1 MKQKKKENFFNLQQG
16 SMLMELMLSLAL
28 AMIIIPFVF
37 RYQKNTIE
45 RARNIAVVKQMETVQ
60 AALERCIFENRSE
73 IVNQGVSVL
82 SENNTDSTKIDCLIL
97 SNYEG
102 DAIKLRG
109 LVNYG
114 LTNEF
119 ANDFKDDY
127 KLRILRTAD
136 HTGQPVLQGVVLLNS
151 LDNQNI
157 NALRTREIVRLGGG
171 QIGFI
176 DGNDVQ
182 GGYGSFKTV
191 KSDFGFQNFNAGILQ
206 TTGTMRGDS
215 KYLWRLPSDSEEDAT
230 MLSDLNLDGHNIENI
245 KSLKGKEAY
254 FHNLVLNQKS
264 EAKNVHFTG
273 ENVNPTTNS
282 SGIPYNG
289 QEARVQGALSNAS
302 NDVDID
308 VMGTLKL
315 TNDSAASVFS
325 NSFLDNLTA
334 KMVSLNNFTIASK
347 SLDSGNLFVPEI
359 NAQVVNVGSLAL
371 IPSLNISRQICS
383 VSDNG
388 RQNCW
393 YATKSQNIAKF
404 KDVNLTSVSQK
415 YLSTLLER
423 EAEQFISGGG
433 GKSSVPG
440 SGSGNVYRE
449 PYKRVF
455 ASEYLL
461 GNTETA
467 ATALTAL
474 TRARQVV
481 DMKYDLVDA
490 CGLYLYSGNY
500 TSNVSSSTPAVAPK
514 TASDDPFYSPTN
526 FCETTKDNETYCKD
540 WVQTCVED
548 AFTYIPNNNVKLA
561 NYTTVMRECHQY
573 FGLNLSAGGDN
584 PGTGGGIIV
593 DPENPSMGR
602 KTDTGQTSSYDFY
615 SNDFEY
621 CLGCLRYVDSSA
633 ATAACLNMVDG
644 IFVIRERCEQ
654 YYEAPTPVDPGVHSG
669 GTIIVSEKDNDDGD
683 GKDTTIIGGLI
694 DNTKGGGSDRGAQHG
709 DIADEFAYCRGCRD
723 YIETGQ
729 LYECLDCVD
738 GIIKGTIATDLG
750 TCVRTYEE
758 SMNHQYIVEEC
769 AKRYSGTSFPA
780 VDDEEVNT
788 KGGTVTNMYINPEGF
803 CRQCL
808 MYAQTDETTINNC
821 LDCVEWKIQ
830 GLTGASLKSCVT
842 AYGATSNQISANL
855 MIREHCAKYEDS
867 GLGSGSLDDEDRG
880 KGGGNQN
887 YIANQFEFCN
897 SCNNP
902 TYVQSGRVGKC
913 LRCVDRV
920 IQGLFPSLEV
930 CMATS

>member
-334 KMVSLNNFTIASK
+334 KMVSLYNFTIA
-347 SLDSGNLFVPEI
+347 
-359 NAQVVNVGSLAL
+359 
-371 IPSLNISRQICS
+371 
-383 VSDNG
+383 
-388 RQNCW
+388 
-393 YATKSQNIAKF
+393 
-404 KDVNLTSVSQK
+404 
-415 YLSTLLER
+415 
-423 EAEQFISGGG
+423 
-433 GKSSVPG
+433 
-440 SGSGNVYRE
+440 
-449 PYKRVF
+449 
-455 ASEYLL
+455 
-461 GNTETA
+461 
-467 ATALTAL
+467 
-474 TRARQVV
+474 
-481 DMKYDLVDA
+481 
-490 CGLYLYSGNY
+490 
-500 TSNVSSSTPAVAPK
+500 
-514 TASDDPFYSPTN
+514 
-526 FCETTKDNETYCKD
+526 
-540 WVQTCVED
+540 
-548 AFTYIPNNNVKLA
+548 
-561 NYTTVMRECHQY
+561 
-573 FGLNLSAGGDN
+573 
-584 PGTGGGIIV
+584 
-593 DPENPSMGR
+593 
-602 KTDTGQTSSYDFY
+602 
-615 SNDFEY
+615 
-621 CLGCLRYVDSSA
+621 
-633 ATAACLNMVDG
+633 
-644 IFVIRERCEQ
+644 
-654 YYEAPTPVDPGVHSG
+654 
-669 GTIIVSEKDNDDGD
+669 
-683 GKDTTIIGGLI
+683 
-694 DNTKGGGSDRGAQHG
+694 
-709 DIADEFAYCRGCRD
+709 
-723 YIETGQ
+723 
-729 LYECLDCVD
+729 
-738 GIIKGTIATDLG
+738 
-750 TCVRTYEE
+750 
-758 SMNHQYIVEEC
+758 
-769 AKRYSGTSFPA
+769 
-780 VDDEEVNT
+780 
-788 KGGTVTNMYINPEGF
+788 
-803 CRQCL
+803 
-808 MYAQTDETTINNC
+808 
-821 LDCVEWKIQ
+821 
-830 GLTGASLKSCVT
+830 
-842 AYGATSNQISANL
+842 
-855 MIREHCAKYEDS
+855 
-867 GLGSGSLDDEDRG
+867 
-880 KGGGNQN
+880 
-887 YIANQFEFCN
+887 
-897 SCNNP
+897 
-902 TYVQSGRVGKC
+902 
-913 LRCVDRV
+913 
-920 IQGLFPSLEV
+920 
-930 CMATS
+930 